1 MESNNENKQGSP
13 ESNFIFPTLPNTISL
28 VAGVGEGNN
37 PLNAFDMALLNAGI
51 GNLNLIRISSI
62 MPPKADIVPLPKI
75 PMGSLVP
82 TAYGY
87 YTSEIRGETI
97 SAAIGVAIP
106 KDNELCGLI
115 MEYEG
120 ICSKKEAENTVIDM
134 AKEGFEMRN
143 WEIDRIISV
152 ASEHTVEKV
161 GCAFAAAVLWYK

>member
-1 MESNNENKQGSP
+1 MESNNKNKQESS
-13 ESNFIFPTLPNTISL
+13 ESNFIFSSLPNTISL
-28 VAGVGEGNN
+28 VAGVGEGNS
-37 PLNAFDMALLNAGI
+37 PLNAFDKALLDAGI

-87 YTSEIRGETI
+87 HTSDIKGETI

-120 ICSKKEAENTVIDM
+120 VCSKKEAENIVIDM

-143 WEIDRIISV
+143 WEIDRIISIS
-152 ASEHTVEKV
+152 SEHTVEKV

>member
-1 MESNNENKQGSP
+1 MEGNNKQENS
-13 ESNFIFPTLPNTISL
+13 ENNYISSTIPNTISL
-28 VAGVGEGNN
+28 VAGVGEGSTA
-37 PLNAFDMALLNAGI
+37 LNAFDRALLNAGI

-62 MPPKADIVPLPKI
+62 MPPKADVVPLPKI

-87 YTSEIRGETI
+87 YTSDIKGETI

-106 KDNELCGLI
+106 KDSELCGLI

-120 ICSKKEAENTVIDM
+120 ICSKKEAESTVIEM
-134 AKEGFEMRN
+134 TKEGFEMRN
-143 WEIDRIISV
+143 WEIDRIISIV
-152 ASEHTVEKV
+152 SELTVEKV